1 MKENKFINIKSDDFK
16 ADEMTFSGYGAY
28 FGNIDSYG
36 DIIQKGAFN
45 DALMEIAK
53 TGNYPA
59 MLSQHGIDSYTP
71 VGIYTLIKEDEKG
84 LYVEGK
90 LADTQ
95 EGRDLYALMKM
106 TPRPAIKGLSIGFR
120 VKEAEF
126 PTNIKGCERI
136 IKSVD
141 LLEISIVTFPANK
154 KATITNVKSEI
165 DVREAEMS
173 LKEAGYSAKEA
184 KTIISIIKRKEK
196 QESEVEETTITSDAP
211 INDITDCTPDTPDTP
226 DSPDMDDTPDTEDT
240 NACGGPRKKK
250 VVKSVEDSVLDDLRS
265 FVDYV
270 KSRENPFSDEET
282 DSLRA
287 WLTEEKK
294 EDELRAILNA
304 IK

>member
-1 MKENKFINIKSDDFK
+1 MEKKENKFISIKSDDFNAK
-16 ADEMTFSGYGAY
+16 EMTFSGYGAY

-36 DIIQKGAFN
+36 DIIAKGAFQ
-45 DALMEIAK
+45 DAITEIAK

-59 MLSQHGIDSYTP
+59 MLSQHGLDSYTP

-84 LYVEGK
+84 LDVEGK

-120 VKEAEF
+120 VTEAEY
-126 PTNIKGCERI
+126 PKGIKGCERI

-141 LLEISIVTFPANK
+141 LMEISIVTFPANE

-165 DVREAEMS
+165 DVREAETS

-196 QESEVEETTITSDAP
+196 QESEVEETTITSDTP
-211 INDITDCTPDTPDTP
+211 IDMLPDN
-226 DSPDMDDTPDTEDT
+226 PDMDDTPDTEDT
-240 NACGGPRKKK
+240 NGCGGGPRKKK
-250 VVKSVEDSVLDDLRS
+250 VVKSVEDSVLDDLKS
-265 FVDYV
+265 FVEYV
-270 KSRENPFSDEET
+270 KSRDNPFTDDEEK
-282 DSLRA
+282 SLRT
-287 WLTEEKK
+287 WINEEKK
-294 EDELRAILNA
+294 EDELREILK
-304 IK
+304 ILK